1 MGLTPDKNISDRSA
15 LTTEAPVTTG
25 RGLLALSPL
34 IFFLLF
40 YLGISIAVGDFYAVP
55 ITVAFTLSAIFAV
68 MIPDGSTVEERLE
81 AFAHGAGDS
90 NVLLMIWV
98 FILAGI
104 FSSLAQAIGAIDATV
119 GLLLGLFPA
128 EVLFAGLFL
137 SACFISFAIGSS
149 VGTIAALVPIAGEM
163 AARTGSS
170 AALVTAI
177 IVGGAFFG
185 DNLSF
190 ISDTTIAATRT
201 IGVRMKDKFRANV
214 AIALPAALLTAALYL
229 YLGRDVTDIAT
240 PGGGTWYL
248 VLPYLGVI
256 LLAVSGINVL
266 IALTSGIALSALIG
280 LLDGSVGSLQ
290 LLTEADKGV
299 SGMSDLII
307 VTLLAGGLLELI
319 KRRGGIRFIVDR
331 LTRRVS
337 GKRSGE
343 VSFALLVGMANACT
357 ANNTIAILTT
367 GGIIRSLGERLRI
380 EPRRSASILDITS
393 CVVQAVLPYGAQMLI
408 ASGLTGLS
416 VLDILPYMYYPLIL
430 GVVLLLSILL
440 QFPRPTR

>member
-1 MGLTPDKNISDRSA
+1 M
-15 LTTEAPVTTG
+15 
-25 RGLLALSPL
+25 LALSPL
-34 IFFLLF
+34 LFFLLF
-40 YLGISIAVGDFYAVP
+40 YLGISVAVGDFYAVP
-55 ITVAFTLSAIFAV
+55 ITVAFGLTAIFA
-68 MIPDGSTVEERLE
+68 MLLPGGATFDERLE
-81 AFAHGAGDS
+81 AFARGAGDRS
-90 NVLLMIWV
+90 VLLMIWV
-98 FILAGI
+98 FLLAGI

-128 EVLFAGLFL
+128 EVLFAGLFI

-149 VGTIAALVPIAGEM
+149 VGTIAALVPIASELAM
-163 AARTGSS
+163 RSGSS
-170 AALVTAI
+170 AALITAI

-190 ISDTTIAATRT
+190 ISDTTIAATQA

-229 YLGRDVTDIAT
+229 YLGRDVTNVAT
-240 PGGGTWYL
+240 TAGGAWYL

-256 LLAVSGINVL
+256 LLAVSGVNVL
-266 IALTSGIALSALIG
+266 IALTAGIGLSALIG
-280 LLDGSVGSLQ
+280 LLDGSVGPLQ
-290 LLTEADKGV
+290 LLTEAGKGV
-299 SGMSDLII
+299 SGMSELII

-319 KRRGGIRFIVDR
+319 RRRGGIRFIVDR
-331 LTRRVS
+331 LTSRVS
-337 GKRSGE
+337 GRRSGE

-367 GGIIRSLGERLRI
+367 GGIVRSLGERLRI
-380 EPRRSASILDITS
+380 DPRRSASILDITS
-393 CVVQAVLPYGAQMLI
+393 CIVQAVLPYGAQMLI